1 MANWPPTNIENK
13 GVIPVQAGIQD
24 NIEEVDSC
32 FRRNDKNG
40 TFSFLR
46 SPKLQFL
53 MLKTMLL
60 GILNFVHW
68 WLFGI

>member
-13 GVIPVQAGIQD
+13 GVIPAQAGIQD